1 MSMMDLN
8 GNVMIKTKDV
18 FQEILTTFTNIE
30 NDDFAHRTFFHI
42 YNPQLSDYPNPE

>member
-8 GNVMIKTKDV
+8 ENVMITTKDV

-30 NDDFAHRTFFHI
+30 NDDFLHRALFHI
-42 YNPQLSDYPNPE
+42 L